1 LQTKKMKL
9 VIAIIRPAKVSEV
22 KDVLF
27 EEKVERFVVTDVMG
41 CGSQKG
47 YTESYKN
54 TTVEV
59 NLIKKAKLEI
69 EVADKKVRSVVQKI
83 IAVCRSGRFG
93 DGKIFVVNIPKYIEL

>member
-1 LQTKKMKL
+1 MKL
-9 VIAIIRPAKVSEV
+9 VIAIVRPTKVAEV

-27 EEKVERFVVTDVMG
+27 EEKVDRFVVTDVMG

-47 YTESYKN
+47 YTESFKN

-59 NLIKKAKLEI
+59 NLLKKAKIEI

-93 DGKIFVVNIPKYIEL
+93 DGKIFVVNVPTYIDL

>member
-1 LQTKKMKL
+1 MKL
-9 VIAIIRPAKVSEV
+9 VIAIVRPTKVAEV

-47 YTESYKN
+47 YTESFKN

-59 NLIKKAKLEI
+59 NLLKKAKIEI
-69 EVADKKVRSVVQKI
+69 EVPDKKVRSVVQKI
-83 IAVCRSGRFG
+83 ITVCRSGRFG
-93 DGKIFVVNIPKYIEL
+93 DGKIFVVNVPAYIDL